1 MPILR
6 QPAPP
11 PGIPA
16 GIAPMRKA
24 NASTS
29 QMPCKHF
36 AQGSCSKGD
45 KCDFAHDQKQQG
57 HEAPK
62 TRGAPHETP
71 PVDEA
76 RKVLL
81 EALNDA
87 WPGQDF
93 IDIFAKTAARICI
106 QQAFVLG
113 KTTPYV
119 QQVVHAPNMGT
130 HLHKCGVGMVRG
142 TLQQMLARPEVKPHF
157 KMVMVGK
164 NQPPAI
170 LCLLANAFCGHP
182 SKVVNDI
189 VEQTYLEEP
198 NMPAPYMM
206 PPSIPPRSS
215 FVKTAADKHAVESD
229 GVSEASNASRTA
241 ATAALS
247 ASAPQDI
254 PSAASRQPEETPEPM
269 PAVNDAR
276 MKLVM
281 AVAQGPACEGQGG
294 ASVVRRA
301 INYACLA
308 KGFMGASPEDA
319 TPQHGPYLYKLQSVP
334 VSLVGEHTRGIMDS
348 FGYGGTK
355 TVNVPAAPPRTST
368 SLNAWGSASVPTVG
382 MQSEAIPD
390 GNADATSQASGDASS
405 VTSNT
410 EKRRAGSVTA
420 DDETVLEA
428 SGAHGNT
435 THTEAPHTHS
445 GLQIKMV
452 ASVADA
458 NAALRHIGMCDWI
471 AVGCE
476 GDLSKKGRICLI
488 QVYAAPVCFIFDMVT
503 IDHSVRAALIS
514 GLKQVLEDNSVIKIM
529 HDCRRPAAAIRYQL
543 QINLCNVFDTQASA
557 DFLLFD

>member
-1 MPILR
+1 MP
-6 QPAPP
+6 A
-11 PGIPA
+11 
-16 GIAPMRKA
+16 A
-24 NASTS
+24 NLTTFV
-29 QMPCKHF
+29 Q
-36 AQGSCSKGD
+36 
-45 KCDFAHDQKQQG
+45 
-57 HEAPK
+57 
-62 TRGAPHETP
+62 
-71 PVDEA
+71 VDEA

-269 PAVNDAR
+269 PAVQRQPTNC
-276 MKLVM
+276 MLV
-281 AVAQGPACEGQGG
+281 
-294 ASVVRRA
+294 
-301 INYACLA
+301 
-308 KGFMGASPEDA
+308 
-319 TPQHGPYLYKLQSVP
+319 
-334 VSLVGEHTRGIMDS
+334 
-348 FGYGGTK
+348 
-355 TVNVPAAPPRTST
+355 
-368 SLNAWGSASVPTVG
+368 
-382 MQSEAIPD
+382 
-390 GNADATSQASGDASS
+390 
-405 VTSNT
+405 
-410 EKRRAGSVTA
+410 
-420 DDETVLEA
+420 
-428 SGAHGNT
+428 
-435 THTEAPHTHS
+435 
-445 GLQIKMV
+445 
-452 ASVADA
+452 
-458 NAALRHIGMCDWI
+458 
-471 AVGCE
+471 
-476 GDLSKKGRICLI
+476 
-488 QVYAAPVCFIFDMVT
+488 
-503 IDHSVRAALIS
+503 SVRMQHVWAWMSWTEMHASIQL
-514 GLKQVLEDNSVIKIM
+514 LLVVIICKS
-529 HDCRRPAAAIRYQL
+529 Y
-543 QINLCNVFDTQASA
+543 
-557 DFLLFD
+557 LFYIVSDA